1 MLEMSRLERKQRV
14 RHKTSRSGKHPDG
27 FGRVSCAGS
36 VMDETDREVSS
47 LTDRAF
53 KSLCVGDEAVYIEPV
68 LISSPT
74 ERQRAF
80 VEDVNGTE
88 QKTMQGILQLGREGE
103 VADTSKTA
111 TTFQRPVG
119 DLAKPRNERVPPMN
133 NGAIQNMWVQNK
145 SKPKVSS
152 QIKAFATARN
162 DSNVAGDGVWPTD
175 CKHVEVTCQSWD
187 ESALMSIQRE
197 LSEFSSAV
205 CPQNFTMGHIAPG
218 KKPSNNKTSNMDM
231 AATSTKSSKGKGR
244 KSSKHKK
251 LVATNFFLHS
261 EFSPFQIWRECEQ
274 VPFENSDILSA
285 SNFPKWYDSSLY
297 KELKSVHEDAHLK
310 ERVQRRKPTENAV
323 AALMPSTKKLSIAQE
338 IGEQHHSFKD
348 QQRAEDI
355 KRQNLS
361 LEYLNKD
368 FTVGKGCSSPKVVQ
382 NGKAID
388 KISNMEM
395 ATTCVP
401 WRKNRSLVKKAHAG
415 NRPCTMPPHGEQQ
428 REGTQSAVLVM
439 SGSITPLSIAKLL
452 TPTLCD
458 RQERKTLVS
467 LKDTFPLAK
476 PPPAPSLETE
486 AKPNEVRLCDSYKA
500 MASSLLFN
508 IKDNRKRVKSTYNPP
523 KFKNPDS
530 SGPKSILTILELSGT
545 GAGTVAHPRARD
557 GKPVSNPA
565 LEPSEVRT
573 SHRKEL
579 AEVCISDDYLT
590 LSSPPAVKEACSFKS
605 FPGATRKSTGQ
616 AQPVDLHAVS
626 SPLTSRDTP
635 LQCLAPDPYRPAG
648 LTGKDIANGP
658 LMANAFHRF
667 TEKEEESPE
676 KDPSLS
682 NAVDFFRDSEAF
694 GKEAKQASNHTI
706 KKGLSEGQDLYLDGC
721 VVRESRLNAVT
732 GSGNPEGPS
741 AKDRAVNPVTTE
753 EEENAQPGM
762 HDRKERDSR
771 KEVRV
776 KHVFSA
782 KQNQYIKNERYAMKV
797 DYGGEEEGGTEV
809 LITRAD
815 IGVISHQTITQE
827 KWNTKVGEEK
837 RGPENDVTVVIDQPE
852 VGEHMIA
859 VNGDMLNQNVQA
871 NKDTVWVK
879 PHALSS
885 GEGELILNKENE
897 VRREE
902 NMTNTRHAQNDWEE
916 QVRNRENSNLKQTF
930 SKKSS
935 IVYDKISKAQAL
947 LPPKSVK
954 KERNLVSRKDEAD
967 VVTERRRRS
976 TGKDSFA
983 IDSRGRDGEQKQG
996 RRGAMEKGN
1005 VRQKVLSYMGM
1016 KEHVDGLQTEGA
1028 GSATRVQS
1036 SRKGFTGTDEGSV
1049 SQRENAGI
1057 VGGYGKR
1064 WEVAS
1069 IGEKDEAHSRE
1080 WIAKEHASRSQGRTY
1095 EKANGKSN
1103 GEREVPAT
1111 PVQDSWAEG
1120 QLAHAREAKKAPRD
1134 LYLLPMVD
1142 SQNKDFKAQPSQQSE
1157 DLHTKRDKN
1166 TSGKD
1171 SQITE
1176 SQYFSVTDHKSE
1188 AMAKDSHAVLL
1199 QSDGRASWT
1208 GESTLSPNE
1217 MEEGGWIRCLI
1228 ESAKAQSQA
1237 PLSPVGKPTLFK
1249 VKDNTFRNSPIIRTV
1264 KLPFHLPCPEEFCLG
1279 SPKESL
1285 SGSER
1290 GDEEQDHLQDASFPH
1305 SIGLT
1310 SRSCGQ
1316 SARSAT
1322 SHTAKSPEVSGEP
1335 RRSHQRHVP
1344 ILEEEEDASEQVENC
1359 TMIVVGMEEKPAST
1373 VPTEDT
1379 TCSEEPSER
1388 SESACSTAESRP
1400 QSRLPVVP
1408 PKSEKALR
1416 RAQKL
1421 NTRRNRKVDSHRKS
1435 QGQSQANQ
1443 TAPKPSQSA
1452 SSTWLP
1458 PTEPPVP
1465 QQPVPD
1471 SEPASL
1477 SCNVPKLTP
1486 PPAVDAI
1493 VPPCSL
1499 TQRKVLQDPDS
1510 GQYFVVDMPV
1520 QVKTKTFFDPE
1531 TGMYLQLPVKQSEE
1545 ASSPVTSSSPPT
1557 SVEAPYM
1564 LYHGFVPMPVNL
1576 LPSQGLAC
1584 NMSVRVT
1591 NGQKNLE
1598 DGILYRQMW
1607 DKQNSNKNNGP
1618 DGIHGTL
1625 HDGSLYSEDRDS
1637 ISSRNM
1643 DIMSLGEVDHLAI
1656 EN

>member
-1 MLEMSRLERKQRV
+1 MSCLERKRRV
-14 RHKTSRSGKHPDG
+14 RHKTSMHRSCKHPDG
-27 FGRVSCAGS
+27 FGKASCAGS

-53 KSLCVGDEAVYIEPV
+53 KSLCIGDEAVYIEPV
-68 LISSPT
+68 LKSSPT

-80 VEDVNGTE
+80 MEDVNGTG
-88 QKTMQGILQLGREGE
+88 QKTMQGIIQLGTKGG
-103 VADTSKTA
+103 VGDTSKIA
-111 TTFQRPVG
+111 TTFQHPVG
-119 DLAKPRNERVPPMN
+119 DLAKLRNERVPQMN
-133 NGAIQNMWVQNK
+133 NGAIETMWVQNNSK
-145 SKPKVSS
+145 SKVSS
-152 QIKAFATARN
+152 QIKAFAASRN
-162 DSNVAGDGVWPTD
+162 DGRVARDAVRPTD
-175 CKHVEVTCQSWD
+175 HKQVEVTCPSWD
-187 ESALMSIQRE
+187 KSALISIQRE

-205 CPQNFTMGHIAPG
+205 CPQNFTMGYIAPG
-218 KKPSNNKTSNMDM
+218 KKPSSNKPSSMDM
-231 AATSTKSSKGKGR
+231 TATSTKSSKGKGR

-251 LVATNFFLHS
+251 LIATNFFLHS

-274 VPFENSDILSA
+274 VPFENSDILST

-297 KELKSVHEDAHLK
+297 KELKAVHEDAHLK
-310 ERVQRRKPTENAV
+310 ECVQRRKPTENAI
-323 AALMPSTKKLSIAQE
+323 AALMSSTKKPSKAQE
-338 IGEQHHSFKD
+338 VGKPHHSSKD

-355 KRQNLS
+355 ERQNLS

-368 FTVGKGCSSPKVVQ
+368 LAVGKGCPSPKVIQ

-388 KISNMEM
+388 KTSSSEM

-401 WRKNRSLVKKAHAG
+401 WRKNRSLVKKAHAA
-415 NRPCTMPPHGEQQ
+415 NRPCTMPPPQEQQ
-428 REGTQSAVLVM
+428 RQGTQSAVLVM
-439 SGSITPLSIAKLL
+439 SGSIAQLGIAKLL

-458 RQERKTLVS
+458 RQEMKTLVS
-467 LKDTFPLAK
+467 LKDTLPLAK

-486 AKPNEVRLCDSYKA
+486 ARPHEVRLRDGYKA

-508 IKDNRKRVKSTYNPP
+508 IKDNRKRVKNTYNPP
-523 KFKNPDS
+523 KFKSPDS
-530 SGPKSILTILELSGT
+530 PGPKSILTILELSGT
-545 GAGTVAHPRARD
+545 GTGTVAHPKAGD
-557 GKPVSNPA
+557 GKPVSSPA

-573 SHRKEL
+573 GRRKEL
-579 AEVCISDDYLT
+579 AEVCVSDDYLT
-590 LSSPPAVKEACSFKS
+590 LSSPPAVKEACGFKS
-605 FPGATRKSTGQ
+605 FPGATGKSTGQ

-626 SPLTSRDTP
+626 SPLTSRDAP
-635 LQCLAPDPYRPAG
+635 QKCLAPDPCTPAG
-648 LTGKDIANGP
+648 LMGKEIANEP
-658 LMANAFHRF
+658 LMENASQQS

-676 KDPSLS
+676 KEPPLS
-682 NAVDFFRDSEAF
+682 NAVDFSGESEAF
-694 GKEAKQASNHTI
+694 GKEATQASNRTI
-706 KKGLSEGQDLYLDGC
+706 KKGLGEIQDLYLDGC
-721 VVRESRLNAVT
+721 GVGVSGLDAMT
-732 GSGNPEGPS
+732 GCGNSEGPS
-741 AKDRAVNPVTTE
+741 AEDRAVHPVTAGE
-753 EEENAQPGM
+753 KDNAQPGM
-762 HDRKERDSR
+762 DDRKERDSR

-782 KQNQYIKNERYAMKV
+782 KQNQYIKNERYAMIV
-797 DYGGEEEGGTEV
+797 DSGEEEGGAEV
-809 LITRAD
+809 LIPRAD
-815 IGVISHQTITQE
+815 IGVVSHQSVTQE
-827 KWNTKVGEEK
+827 KRNMKVNKEK
-837 RGPENDVTVVIDQPE
+837 RGPENDMTLVLDQSE
-852 VGEHMIA
+852 VREHMTA
-859 VNGDMLNQNVQA
+859 VNGDMHNQNVQA

-885 GEGELILNKENE
+885 GQGELILNKENE

-902 NMTNTRHAQNDWEE
+902 NMTSTRHAQNDWEE
-916 QVRNRENSNLKQTF
+916 QVKDRENSNLKQTF

-935 IVYDKISKAQAL
+935 MVYDENSTAQAL

-954 KERNLVSRKDEAD
+954 KQRNLVSAKDEAN
-967 VVTERRRRS
+967 VVTERRRRP

-983 IDSRGRDGEQKQG
+983 IDSRGRDGEQKHG
-996 RRGAMEKGN
+996 RRGTVEKGN
-1005 VRQKVLSYMGM
+1005 VRQKVLSYMSM
-1016 KEHVDGLQTEGA
+1016 KECVDGLQTEGA
-1028 GSATRVQS
+1028 ESATRVQS

-1049 SQRENAGI
+1049 SQKENAGKTW
-1057 VGGYGKR
+1057 GDEKR
-1064 WEVAS
+1064 REVAS
-1069 IGEKDEAHSRE
+1069 IGEKDEGLSGE
-1080 WIAKEHASRSQGRTY
+1080 WTAKEHARRGQGRSY
-1095 EKANGKSN
+1095 GKANGKSN
-1103 GEREVPAT
+1103 GAREMLAM

-1120 QLAHAREAKKAPRD
+1120 LLAHAREAKKAPVD
-1134 LYLLPMVD
+1134 SYLLPMVD
-1142 SQNKDFKAQPSQQSE
+1142 SQDKDFKAQPSQQSE
-1157 DLHTKRDKN
+1157 DLQTKGDKN
-1166 TSGKD
+1166 TLGKD
-1171 SQITE
+1171 SQMME
-1176 SQYFSVTDHKSE
+1176 SQYFSVTDPKSE
-1188 AMAKDSHAVLL
+1188 ATAKESHAVLL
-1199 QSDGRASWT
+1199 QSDERASWT
-1208 GESTLSPNE
+1208 GESTQSPSE

-1279 SPKESL
+1279 SPKGSL

-1290 GDEEQDHLQDASFPH
+1290 GDDEQDRLQDASFPH

-1310 SRSCGQ
+1310 SRTYGA

-1344 ILEEEEDASEQVENC
+1344 IPEEEEGASEQVNSC
-1359 TMIVVGMEEKPAST
+1359 AMIVVGVEEKPAST

-1388 SESACSTAESRP
+1388 SESACSAAESRP
-1400 QSRLPVVP
+1400 QSNLPVVP

-1421 NTRRNRKVDSHRKS
+1421 NTRRNRKVDSHRRS
-1435 QGQSQANQ
+1435 QGQSQANK
-1443 TAPKPSQSA
+1443 TAPKPSQPA
-1452 SSTWLP
+1452 SSARLP
-1458 PTEPPVP
+1458 PTESPVP

-1471 SEPASL
+1471 SEPASS

-1486 PPAVDAI
+1486 PPVVDAI
-1493 VPPCSL
+1493 LPPCSM

-1545 ASSPVTSSSPPT
+1545 ASSPVTSGSPPT

-1598 DGILYRQMW
+1598 NGSLYRQMW
-1607 DKQNSNKNNGP
+1607 DKQNNNKNTEP
-1618 DGIHGTL
+1618 DGIYGTL

-1637 ISSRNM
+1637 ISSRNV
-1643 DIMSLGEVDHLAI
+1643 DIMSLGEVDDLAI

>member
-1 MLEMSRLERKQRV
+1 MSCLERKQRV
-14 RHKTSRSGKHPDG
+14 RHKTRMHRSCKHPDG
-27 FGRVSCAGS
+27 FGKASCAGS

-53 KSLCVGDEAVYIEPV
+53 KSLCVGDEAAYIEPV
-68 LISSPT
+68 LTSFPT

-80 VEDVNGTE
+80 MEDVNGTE
-88 QKTMQGILQLGREGE
+88 QKTMQGILQLGRKGE
-103 VADTSKTA
+103 VGNTSKTA
-111 TTFQRPVG
+111 TTFQHPVG
-119 DLAKPRNERVPPMN
+119 DLVKPRNERVPQMN
-133 NGAIQNMWVQNK
+133 NGAIETMWVQNNSK
-145 SKPKVSS
+145 SKVSS

-162 DSNVAGDGVWPTD
+162 DGHVAGDGVRPTD
-175 CKHVEVTCQSWD
+175 SKQVEVTCQSWD
-187 ESALMSIQRE
+187 RSALMSIQRE
-197 LSEFSSAV
+197 LSEFSTAV
-205 CPQNFTMGHIAPG
+205 CPQNFTMGRIAPG
-218 KKPSNNKTSNMDM
+218 KKPSSNKTSNMDM

-261 EFSPFQIWRECEQ
+261 EFSPFQIWRECKQ
-274 VPFENSDILSA
+274 VPFENSDILST

-297 KELKSVHEDAHLK
+297 KELKAVHEDAHLK
-310 ERVQRRKPTENAV
+310 ERVQRRKPTENAI
-323 AALMPSTKKLSIAQE
+323 AALMSSTKKPSKAQE
-338 IGEQHHSFKD
+338 VREQHHSFKD

-355 KRQNLS
+355 ERQNLS

-368 FTVGKGCSSPKVVQ
+368 LAVGKGCPSPKVVQ

-388 KISNMEM
+388 KISNLEM
-395 ATTCVP
+395 ATACVP
-401 WRKNRSLVKKAHAG
+401 WRKNRSLVKKAHAA
-415 NRPCTMPPHGEQQ
+415 NRPCTMPPPQEQQ

-439 SGSITPLSIAKLL
+439 SGSIAPLGIAKLL

-458 RQERKTLVS
+458 RREMKTLVS

-486 AKPNEVRLCDSYKA
+486 AKPNEVRLRDSYKA

-523 KFKNPDS
+523 KFKSPDS
-530 SGPKSILTILELSGT
+530 SGPKSVPTILELSGT
-545 GAGTVAHPRARD
+545 GAATVAQPKARD
-557 GKPVSNPA
+557 GKPVSSPA

-616 AQPVDLHAVS
+616 AQPVDHAVS

-635 LQCLAPDPYRPAG
+635 QKCLAPDPYRPAG
-648 LTGKDIANGP
+648 LIGKEIVNGP
-658 LMANAFHRF
+658 LMANASHRS

-676 KDPSLS
+676 KEPPLP
-682 NAVDFFRDSEAF
+682 NAVDFFVDSEAF
-694 GKEAKQASNHTI
+694 GKEAKQTSNHTI

-721 VVRESRLNAVT
+721 VVRGSRLNAVT

-741 AKDRAVNPVTTE
+741 AEDRTVNPVTTGE
-753 EEENAQPGM
+753 KENAQPGI

-771 KEVRV
+771 KEVRL

-797 DYGGEEEGGTEV
+797 DNGEEEGGTEV
-809 LITRAD
+809 LIQRAD
-815 IGVISHQTITQE
+815 IGVISHQSITQ
-827 KWNTKVGEEK
+827 KRRNTKVGEEK
-837 RGPENDVTVVIDQPE
+837 RGSENDVTLVIDQPE

-871 NKDTVWVK
+871 NTDTVWVK

-902 NMTNTRHAQNDWEE
+902 NMANTRHAQNDWEE
-916 QVRNRENSNLKQTF
+916 QVRDKENSNLKQTF
-930 SKKSS
+930 SKSS
-935 IVYDKISKAQAL
+935 IVYDKNSKAQAL

-954 KERNLVSRKDEAD
+954 KERNLVSGKDEAD
-967 VVTERRRRS
+967 VVTERRRRP
-976 TGKDSFA
+976 TGKDNFA

-996 RRGAMEKGN
+996 RRGAMDKGN
-1005 VRQKVLSYMGM
+1005 VRQKVLSYMSM

-1036 SRKGFTGTDEGSV
+1036 SREGFTGTDEGSV

-1057 VGGYGKR
+1057 VGGYGRR

-1069 IGEKDEAHSRE
+1069 IGEKDEDLSGE
-1080 WIAKEHASRSQGRTY
+1080 WTAKEHASRSQGRTY
-1095 EKANGKSN
+1095 RKANGKSN
-1103 GEREVPAT
+1103 GEREVPAM

-1142 SQNKDFKAQPSQQSE
+1142 SQNKDFKAQPSQLSE
-1157 DLHTKRDKN
+1157 DLHTKGDKN

-1171 SQITE
+1171 SQMME

-1188 AMAKDSHAVLL
+1188 VIAKDSHAVLL

-1237 PLSPVGKPTLFK
+1237 PLSPMGKPTLFK

-1290 GDEEQDHLQDASFPH
+1290 GDDEQDHLQDASFPR
-1305 SIGLT
+1305 STGLT
-1310 SRSCGQ
+1310 SRSYGA

-1322 SHTAKSPEVSGEP
+1322 PHTAKSPEVSGEP

-1344 ILEEEEDASEQVENC
+1344 IPEEEEGASEQVESC
-1359 TMIVVGMEEKPAST
+1359 AVIVVGMEEKPDST

-1388 SESACSTAESRP
+1388 SESACSAAESRP

-1435 QGQSQANQ
+1435 QRQSQANQ
-1443 TAPKPSQSA
+1443 TAPKLSQPA

-1458 PTEPPVP
+1458 PAEPPVP

-1471 SEPASL
+1471 SLPASS
-1477 SCNVPKLTP
+1477 SCNAPKLSP

-1493 VPPCSL
+1493 VPPCSM

-1564 LYHGFVPMPVNL
+1564 LYHGFVPMPVSL

-1598 DGILYRQMW
+1598 DSTFYRQMW
-1607 DKQNSNKNNGP
+1607 DKQNSNKNTGP
-1618 DGIHGTL
+1618 DGIRGTL
-1625 HDGSLYSEDRDS
+1625 YDGSLYSDDRDS

-1643 DIMSLGEVDHLAI
+1643 DIMSLGEVDDLAI